1 MHYNNGA
8 VWPFVTG
15 FVIWGQYNYR
25 RPWSGYPLID
35 ALKQMT
41 FDWARGRH
49 PELLS
54 GRYYRP
60 LDTAVPQQFFATSML
75 VSPTVMGVL
84 GWEPDAPN
92 RAARLA
98 PQIPPHWDRVTV
110 RNLKVGATTLDVQI
124 EQAQGQLDMH
134 VTRRG
139 PPIDLTLVGSFP
151 PGIQSFSH
159 SGNAPGVT
167 SQDSAPPQLSA
178 HPRGLVIESAARLEA
193 VELSFNLRWTGG
205 LSVAPPTVAL
215 EPGQRSRGI
224 RVLEFRSAGRPSQ
237 GEWSLSVEGEG
248 GRTYYLDLFGET
260 VDHVEGAR
268 VVAADGTRT
277 TIEIQMSRH
286 AGRTTQTIRLFG
298 IR

>member
-35 ALKQMT
+35 ALKQVT

-75 VSPTVMGVL
+75 VSPIVMGVL
-84 GWEPDAPN
+84 GWDPDAPN
-92 RAARLA
+92 GAARLA
-98 PQIPPHWDRVTV
+98 PQIPPGWDHVSV
-110 RNLKVGATTLDVQI
+110 RNLKVGATTLDVEI
-124 EQAQGQLDMH
+124 AQAQGQLDLT

-139 PPIDLTLVGSFP
+139 PPIDLTVVGSFP
-151 PGIQSFSH
+151 PGVRTFSH
-159 SGNAPGVT
+159 EQTAPTVT
-167 SQDSAPPQLSA
+167 RQDSLPPPHSVS
-178 HPRGLVIESAARLEA
+178 PRGQVVELRGRLDTESA
-193 VELSFNLRWTGG
+193 SFRFRWTGG
-205 LSVAPPTVAL
+205 LAVQPPTATL
-215 EPGQRSRGI
+215 QPGQQSRGI
-224 RVLEFRSAGRPSQ
+224 RVLDFRREGEPSR
-237 GEWSLSVEGEG
+237 GEWSLTVEGEG
-248 GRTYYLDLFGET
+248 GKPYHLDLFGE
-260 VDHVEGAR
+260 DIARVEGAR

-277 TIEIQMSRH
+277 TIEVELPPH
-286 AGRTTQTIRLFG
+286 PGRTILTIRLFAT
-298 IR
+298 R